1 MSTAARPSNEA
12 MRESFLGEEMSP
24 SRAKSKSCSVN
35 VGPQER
41 AISAAAGAAM
51 VLIGLTRGP
60 FRGFMLS
67 ALGAGLLYRGL
78 SGDCQMYRALDVDTS
93 KQG

>member
-12 MRESFLGEEMSP
+12 MRESFLGEEKS
-24 SRAKSKSCSVN
+24 STCARSKSCSVN

-93 KQG
+93 QQS